1 MNAGRRVTR
10 FVTSCLT
17 VTFPL
22 VAAAVFAVPSPSGNA
37 ERQKAPNEDLRSEE
51 AQSSSPTTQGGRGNA
66 TPDKEALVRALRQ
79 GGYVLYL
86 RHAITD
92 RSRIDA
98 DRTNLQNC
106 ATQRNLSPEGRQQA
120 KAIGKAIQTLGLTIG
135 EVLTS
140 PYCRCIDT
148 AELAFGKFTVSTD
161 LVWVLGQ
168 PEAETQRLAKAL
180 RTSLGIRP
188 SKGTNTVLV
197 SHTANLKEAVGIWP
211 EPEGALYIFLPGA
224 DGGTSYVGRIAPEEW
239 ATLTLAEE

>member
-1 MNAGRRVTR
+1 VNAGQGVTR

-22 VAAAVFAVPSPSGNA
+22 VAAAVFAMPSPSGSA
-37 ERQKAPNEDLRSEE
+37 ERRKAPNEDVQSEE
-51 AQSSSPTTQGGRGNA
+51 AQSSSPTTQGERINA
-66 TPDKEALVRALRQ
+66 TPDKKALVRALQQ

-106 ATQRNLSPEGRQQA
+106 ATQRNLSHEGQQQA
-120 KAIGKAIQTLGLTIG
+120 KAIGKAIQSLGLAIG
-135 EVLTS
+135 EVLAS

-148 AELAFGKFTVSTD
+148 AKLAFGKFMVSTD

-180 RTSLGIRP
+180 RTHLGTRP

-211 EPEGALYIFLPGA
+211 EPEGSLYIFLPGA
-224 DGGTSYVGRIAPEEW
+224 DGGTSYVGKIAPEEW
-239 ATLTLAEE
+239 AMLTPAEE